1 MAKTKKTR
9 IQKPSSLIT
18 RDKSYAYTPGS
29 KRIAVSTWD
38 GSGKT
43 GYSTRYIPC
52 TSTNLKKIVQVAG
65 KPEKYGKRW
74 LWM

>member
-1 MAKTKKTR
+1 MAKAKKPR

-18 RDKSYAYTPGS
+18 KDKSYAYTPGS

-38 GSGKT
+38 GSGKN
-43 GYSTRYIPC
+43 GYSTRYIPK
-52 TSTNLKKIVQVAG
+52 TSANLKKIVEVAG

-74 LWM
+74 LWF